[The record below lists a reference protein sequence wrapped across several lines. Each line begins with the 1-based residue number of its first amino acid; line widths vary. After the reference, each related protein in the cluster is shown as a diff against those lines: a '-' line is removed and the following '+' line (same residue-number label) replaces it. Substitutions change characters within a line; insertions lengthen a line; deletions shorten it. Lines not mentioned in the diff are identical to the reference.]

1 MYQYQQYLLFVLQ
14 CLALVGAGFLQ
25 VGVGTELICS
35 TVIIGA
41 LLENSNEN
49 EWLTMTIEQQS
60 WFGEHE
66 YFYKYIFSI
75 LVYYLIYHT

>member
-1 MYQYQQYLLFVLQ
+1 MYFHYQYLLILLQ

-41 LLENSNEN
+41 LSDHSNEN
-49 EWLTMTIEQQS
+49 EWLTMTNEQMS
-60 WFGEHE
+60 WFGEYE
-66 YFYKYIFSI
+66 YVFKHMFIS
-75 LVYYLIYHT
+75 YLLYLT